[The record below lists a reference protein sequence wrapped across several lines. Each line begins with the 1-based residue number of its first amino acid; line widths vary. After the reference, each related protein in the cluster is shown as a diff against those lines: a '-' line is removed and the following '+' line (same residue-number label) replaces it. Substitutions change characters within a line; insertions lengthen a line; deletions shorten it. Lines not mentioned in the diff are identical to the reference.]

1 MSSKSSTSSTSSPS
15 SISPAE
21 HTPSLHDLPPD
32 VLRIIAGYYHQGE
45 RQDAA
50 STLQAALR
58 RHVLTRCEHP
68 GHASWT
74 NTPGEGPVPC
84 YRACHE
90 HPRRL
95 RCAGL
100 RREEYFER
108 ILGTH
113 TLL

>member
-1 MSSKSSTSSTSSPS
+1 V
-15 SISPAE
+15 ISPAE

-108 ILGTH
+108 IIGTH